1 MAKEESDRRHFVM
14 REAIAN
20 YERRIITGEMLMRDE
35 VLTLVDA
42 PLEQLTYAADRI
54 RRARCGNGFDIC
66 SILNVK
72 SGRCP
77 EDCAY
82 CAQSVHGH
90 ADIACYPLL
99 ESDTI
104 VASAVRDRES
114 GVLRFSL
121 VASGKRLDHSEI
133 ERCAQAIA
141 QVKKSTDVAVCA
153 SLGLLSQDEFA
164 LLAEAGLERVHNNLE
179 TSRAFFPLICT
190 THTYDEK
197 IRAIKHAQ
205 AAGLSV
211 CSGGIIGL
219 GESWEDRIDLALEL
233 RKLDVRS
240 VPVNVLNPLTG
251 TRLGNITPLSD
262 NEVLRTVALLRFAL
276 PDVALRLAGG
286 RALLS
291 DAGRTCFR
299 AGANAAISG
308 DMLTTAGFTI
318 ASDRAMA
325 AEEGFVV
332 KPDNA

>member
-1 MAKEESDRRHFVM
+1 M
-14 REAIAN
+14 
-20 YERRIITGEMLMRDE
+20 
-35 VLTLVDA
+35 
-42 PLEQLTYAADRI
+42 
-54 RRARCGNGFDIC
+54 
-66 SILNVK
+66 
-72 SGRCP
+72 
-77 EDCAY
+77 
-82 CAQSVHGH
+82 
-90 ADIACYPLL
+90 
-99 ESDTI
+99 
-104 VASAVRDRES
+104 
-114 GVLRFSL
+114 
-121 VASGKRLDHSEI
+121 
-133 ERCAQAIA
+133 
-141 QVKKSTDVAVCA
+141 
-153 SLGLLSQDEFA
+153 
-164 LLAEAGLERVHNNLE
+164 
-179 TSRAFFPLICT
+179 
-190 THTYDEK
+190 
-197 IRAIKHAQ
+197 
-205 AAGLSV
+205 
-211 CSGGIIGL
+211 

-233 RKLDVRS
+233 RRLDVRS